1 MARTMAGL
9 IVACC
14 VLSGQNVTVA
24 LGDWSAHGI
33 EITPYS
39 SPGFSAKASAAAPAS
54 VDFTPLYPYSFV
66 LTNHTGHPIVAYST
80 LWAVKDAGGMV
91 TLHYGLVGSLR
102 LSMTG
107 RIPDGADRLVTLV
120 SEPSGM
126 AATISREIAH
136 AEGDVLRAEYMFSN
150 ASSVDVS
157 LEAVMLDDGLALG
170 PDSNHTIPRLR
181 GEADGSKKLAS
192 DVLTAFNG
200 GGKQAVVDLLSGIVD
215 GPFPSASAA
224 SRMSSIDDAH
234 VAFAANVRYVRAREW
249 LRLADWNAPL
259 LEKIA
264 YQQAHEPYLP
274 VHYGAN

>member
-1 MARTMAGL
+1 MVRVTAGL
-9 IVACC
+9 IVACW

-39 SPGFSAKASAAAPAS
+39 SPGFSVKASAVAPAS
-54 VDFTPLYPYSFV
+54 VDFTPLYPFSFV
-66 LTNHTGHPIVAYST
+66 LTNHTGRPIVAYST
-80 LWAVKDAGGMV
+80 LWAVKDAGGIV
-91 TLHYGLVGSLR
+91 TPHYGLVGSLR

-157 LEAVMLDDGLALG
+157 LEVVMLDNGLALG
-170 PDSNHTIPRLR
+170 PDSNRTIPRLR
-181 GEADGSKKLAS
+181 GEAEGSKKLAS

-200 GGKQAVVDLLSGIVD
+200 GGTQAVVDLLSGIVD
-215 GPFPSASAA
+215 GAQPSASAA
-224 SRMSSIDDAH
+224 SRMSSVDDAY
-234 VAFAANVRYVRAREW
+234 VASAANTRYVRAREW
-249 LRLADWNAPL
+249 LRLAERNAPL

-264 YQQAHEPYLP
+264 YQQVHEPYLP